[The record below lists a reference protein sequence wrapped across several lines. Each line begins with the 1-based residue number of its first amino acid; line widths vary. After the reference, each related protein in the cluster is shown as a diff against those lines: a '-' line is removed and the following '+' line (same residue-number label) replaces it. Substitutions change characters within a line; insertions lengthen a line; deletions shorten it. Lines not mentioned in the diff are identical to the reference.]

1 MFLQRIRQ
9 RNPQLLKAATILHQ
23 QGAIPANSW
32 VIDLDVIA
40 ENAGILAKAALRSRL
55 ATYVM
60 TKQHGRNPL
69 VTRVAIDQ
77 GLGSAVAVDVR
88 CAKMLH
94 RYGIPV
100 GHVGHLNQIPLHEI
114 PEVLAMKPEV
124 WTVFSP
130 EAAAAVSRAAARAKR
145 VQPLMLR
152 VIADGDVFFEG
163 QEGGIHERELE
174 ETARRIAA
182 LPNVEIV
189 GTVSFPCIRYNPTPD
204 IPVEPTPNM
213 RTIARAA
220 QTLRTMGF
228 KISQINAPGN
238 TSSQTFSLIA
248 GAGATH
254 AEPGHGLLGTTP
266 NHAFRDDLPE
276 RPSYVY
282 LSEVSHFLGGQAY
295 CYGGGFWSDIY
306 DPNFVPSA
314 VAGNDPEKIVD
325 HVVTSVP
332 KTTIIDYHGV
342 LASLGGLAIG
352 DTVIF
357 GFRTQM
363 QMTRSYIAVVQGVQ
377 SGSPSLA
384 GLFDHA
390 GTMIDRNNVPLPM
403 RKAKQ
408 SIERAA
414 RRYTVRK

>member
-9 RNPQLLKAATILHQ
+9 RNPQLLKAAARLHQ
-23 QGAIPANSW
+23 EGAVPANSW

-40 ENAGILAKAALRSRL
+40 ENAAILAQTAKRSRL
-55 ATYVM
+55 STYVM

-77 GLGSAVAVDVR
+77 GLGPAVAVDVR

-100 GHVGHLNQIPLHEI
+100 GHVGHLNQIPRHEI

-124 WTVFSP
+124 WTVFSF
-130 EAAAAVSRAAARAKR
+130 EAAEAVSRAAAQVNR
-145 VQPLMLR
+145 VQPLLLR
-152 VIADGDVFFEG
+152 VVADGDVFFEG
-163 QEGGIHERELE
+163 QEGGIHERDLE

-182 LPNVEIV
+182 LRNVEIV
-189 GTVSFPCIRYNPTPD
+189 GTVSFPCIRYNPTRD

-213 RTIARAA
+213 RTIRRAA
-220 QTLRTMGF
+220 ESLRAMGF
-228 KISQINAPGN
+228 RISQINAPGN
-238 TSSQTFSLIA
+238 TSSQTFSMIA

-282 LSEVSHFLGGQAY
+282 LTEVSHFLGEQAY

-306 DPNFVPSA
+306 DPTFVSSA
-314 VAGNDPEKIVD
+314 VAGNDPDEIID
-325 HVVTSVP
+325 RVVTSVP

-342 LASLGGLAIG
+342 LSSRKGLAIG
-352 DTVIF
+352 DTVVF

-363 QMTRSYIAVVQGVQ
+363 QMTRSNVAVVQGVQ

-384 GLFDHA
+384 GLFDNA
-390 GTMIDRNNVPLPM
+390 GTMIRRDHAPLPI
-403 RKAKQ
+403 RQARE

-414 RRYTVRK
+414 QAYRARP